1 MTEARWTSSAAA
13 RDRRNRTRMTAHM
26 KAAVCRRYGPPD
38 VVTVENWPRP
48 VPGRADV
55 LIRVRAATVS
65 SADWRVRSRSMPYGF
80 GVAGRLA
87 FGITAPRQPI
97 LGSDLAGDIVAIG
110 AAVHDLAVGDAV
122 VAFAGARLG
131 AHAEYRCMR
140 ADAVIVRKPPTLSY
154 ATAAA
159 LAFGGIMA
167 LDFFRRGA
175 LRAGDSVLINGASGA
190 VGSAMVQLAVAAG
203 AEVTA
208 VCSGANAEAMQQLGA
223 AHVIDYTR
231 VDFVGEGRRYDV
243 IADTVGNAPYS
254 RVRRVL
260 TSHGRLLLVLA
271 TLPEMLRAPW
281 VNTTSRHRLVAG
293 PAAERVDD
301 LRTLVDM
308 AMDGR
313 FIPLIDSRFTL
324 DEVAAAHARVETKRK
339 RGSVVLTCS

>member
-1 MTEARWTSSAAA
+1 MTSL
-13 RDRRNRTRMTAHM
+13 M
-26 KAAVCRRYGPPD
+26 KAAVYRQYGPAD
-38 VVTVENWPRP
+38 VVTIQNWPKP
-48 VPGRADV
+48 VPGPNDV
-55 LIRVRAATVS
+55 LIRMRACTVS
-65 SADWRVRSRSMPYGF
+65 SADWRIRSCSMPCGF

-97 LGSDLAGDIVAIG
+97 LGSELAGDVVEIG
-110 AAVHDLAVGDAV
+110 AAVRNVAVGDAV
-122 VAFAGARLG
+122 VAFSGAKLG

-154 ATAAA
+154 ETATA
-159 LAFGGIMA
+159 LAFGGTTA

-175 LRAGDSVLINGASGA
+175 LRAGERILINGASGA
-190 VGSAMVQLAVAAG
+190 VGSAMVQLAAQAG

-223 AHVIDYTR
+223 AHVVDYTR
-231 VDFVGEGRRYDV
+231 VDFAGAGNRYDV
-243 IADTVGNAPYS
+243 IADTVGNSPYS
-254 RVRRVL
+254 RVRQVL

-281 VNTTSRHRLVAG
+281 VNITSRHRLVAG

-308 AMDGR
+308 AVDGR
-313 FIPLIDSRFTL
+313 FTPLIDSCFTF
-324 DEVAAAHARVETKRK
+324 DKIAAAHARVDSGRK
-339 RGSVVLTCS
+339 RGSVVVTDIC